1 MATASMLAQPPPL
14 NITSGNIAENFKIW
28 KRQFKIYLK
37 ASKNDVP
44 TVDGETKVAILLLC
58 AGPDVVK
65 VFDQIDFDSAND
77 KKDVK
82 KVLEKLER
90 YCMPLKN
97 EVLASHKFWSL
108 EYNEPFDKFLTDLRV
123 LSEECS
129 FGTLTNR
136 LIRDKLVFVT
146 KGSVQARLLREVD
159 LTQDRAVAI
168 CRADET
174 AERCRKE
181 FEKQKNMN
189 KVKVK
194 STK

>member
-1 MATASMLAQPPPL
+1 MATASMLGQPPPL

-28 KRQFKIYLK
+28 KRQFEIYLK

-108 EYNEPFDKFLTDLRV
+108 EYYEPFDKFLTDLRV
-123 LSEECS
+123 LGEECS

-146 KGSVQARLLREVD
+146 KGRVEARLLREVD

-174 AERCRKE
+174 AECCGKE

>member
-28 KRQFKIYLK
+28 KRQFEIYLK

-90 YCMPLKN
+90 YCMPLKK

-108 EYNEPFDKFLTDLRV
+108 EYYEPFDKFLTDLRV
-123 LSEECS
+123 LGEECS
-129 FGTLTNR
+129 FWTLTNR

-146 KGSVQARLLREVD
+146 KGCVQARLLREVD

-174 AERCRKE
+174 AERCGKE